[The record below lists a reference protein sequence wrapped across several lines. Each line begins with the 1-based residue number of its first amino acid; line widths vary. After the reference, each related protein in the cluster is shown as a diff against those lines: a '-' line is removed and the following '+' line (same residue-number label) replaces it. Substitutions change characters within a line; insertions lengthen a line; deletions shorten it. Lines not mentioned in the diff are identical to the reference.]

1 MNAKQGDDYSGYNEE
16 RMNAERVRESAGLV
30 QLLGGGRGGRR
41 FADDRP
47 LFCVYERGREGRG
60 GLVAVLFY
68 PSAPSSFRSVLFR
81 YVSIRFG
88 PFRSVSFLYV
98 TFYLR
103 VVPITFR
110 YVRFRS
116 GSIGSVSFRSCL
128 FCLPL
133 SPC

>member
-1 MNAKQGDDYSGYNEE
+1 MRRELEKAQGWFSFLGVAGAGEGL
-16 RMNAERVRESAGLV
+16 RMH
-30 QLLGGGRGGRR
+30 
-41 FADDRP
+41 DRP

-68 PSAPSSFRSVLFR
+68 PSAPSSNRFVLFR

-88 PFRSVSFLYV
+88 SFRSVLFRYV
-98 TFYLR
+98 TFHLR

-116 GSIGSVSFRSCL
+116 GSIGSVSFRSSL
-128 FCLPL
+128 FSLPL